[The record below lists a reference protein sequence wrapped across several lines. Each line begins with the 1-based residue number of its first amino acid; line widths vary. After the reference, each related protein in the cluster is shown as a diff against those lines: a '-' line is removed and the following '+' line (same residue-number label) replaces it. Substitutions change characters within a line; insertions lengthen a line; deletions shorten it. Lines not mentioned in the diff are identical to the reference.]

1 MAKIAPK
8 IFCQKTMFQEIK
20 ALIYKDVQLEW
31 RNKYAINGLLL
42 YIVSTIYISYL
53 SFRSNSINPITW
65 NTLFWI
71 IILFSA
77 ITAIS
82 KSFIQEREG
91 RLLYLYSMVSAESLI
106 ISKIIFNSLILLIL
120 AILGFVFYILI
131 MGNPVQD
138 ILMYLFSI
146 IFGSIG
152 FASCLTLVAS
162 IASKSENSAM
172 LMAVLSFPIIIPM
185 LLLILKISKSA
196 MDGLEKST
204 SYDEILILSAIDA
217 IVIVLSVILF
227 PYLWR
232 S

>member
-1 MAKIAPK
+1 
-8 IFCQKTMFQEIK
+8 MFQEIK